1 MTAARAVT
9 MWDFSWLLRRFGDE
23 AEYSDV
29 DQVLDELADRGYD
42 VVRIDAFPHWIAAD
56 RNGSQ
61 LSEIVAEPQPAG
73 FMWGNHSQV
82 VVEPRPAL
90 LEFLAGL
97 AGRGLQAGLST
108 WFTPDS
114 TGRAEE
120 IETPADLARIWL
132 ETLRVIAD
140 ADLLGSIAYVDL
152 CNEWPAWAPG
162 IGRQIFGDIGTVF
175 ALPDLLTADQL
186 AAVDSYAASL
196 EAIKDEFP
204 GIPLTFSSF
213 LRGPVSPMREDLMRL
228 STVGY
233 DFAEPHLWLTAGCP
247 GFMERTDWNPD
258 YEHHHRNLAI
268 HQAAVKERYFAE
280 RESYLAELAVL
291 LDEWRDWAAERRLPL
306 WTTEGW
312 ASVGWSPDLVPG
324 WDGWEYVK
332 DVAEHAIDLAVERGW
347 QGICTSN
354 FSQPHHVGMWADAA
368 WHREQNSRIR
378 KA

>member
-9 MWDFSWLLRRFGDE
+9 MWDFSWLLRRFGNE
-23 AEYSDV
+23 AEYADV
-29 DQVLDELADRGYD
+29 NQVLDELAERGYD

-56 RNGSQ
+56 RNGT
-61 LSEIVAEPQPAG
+61 LADKIVSEPQPAG
-73 FMWGNHSQV
+73 FMWGNHTQV

-90 LEFLAGL
+90 LEFLTGL
-97 AGRGLQAGLST
+97 ADRGLQAGLST
-108 WFTPDS
+108 WFTPDT
-114 TGRAEE
+114 TGRADE

-132 ETLRVIAD
+132 ETLRVIGD
-140 ADLLGSIAYVDL
+140 ADLLGSVAYVDL

-162 IGRQIFGDIGTVF
+162 IGRRIFGDIGTVF
-175 ALPDLLTADQL
+175 ALPDPLTSEQL

-213 LRGPVSPMREDLMRL
+213 LRGPVPPMRDDLMRL

-268 HQAAVKERYFAE
+268 HEAAVKEWYFAE

-291 LDEWRDWAAERRLPL
+291 LDEWRDWAAERNLPL

-332 DVAEHAIDLAVERGW
+332 DVAEYAIDLAVERGW

-354 FSQPHHVGMWADAA
+354 FSQPHHVGMWADAG
-368 WHREQNSRIR
+368 WHREQNAKI
-378 KA
+378 K